1 MTENLRPVPWWQ
13 IWVNPIFL
21 RYTRSRLR
29 PAPLIT
35 WIILVLTV
43 ATSIFFL
50 FYYSSLYRLKASPPA
65 AAKDAFYPILFF
77 QMVILL
83 FMGTGSVAGGISRES
98 ADGMIDYQRLTPMTP
113 LAKIVGYLFGLPVR
127 EYVLFAVTLP
137 FTIFCINEGNIPL
150 GVISEVYG
158 ILLTSAILYHLTGC
172 VAGTIVKRRHFAGRV
187 AQIMVILLYF
197 VLPTFSQLGF
207 VFFEYLTMRP
217 VIIEQ
222 FESVRGPIFGGF
234 PSPEKIGEV
243 LLFEWKLNT
252 VNFSLLIQCS
262 LIVIF
267 LSILYRKWRQPT
279 NHLLGKNF
287 SFVVHFWILTL
298 ITGNALPI
306 IKDKTQFTG
315 GRSQRAAEILIEQ
328 RTSEKNENSNNI
340 EQIDT
345 QKTVDT
351 LTQSGI
357 LASLGIGFLALTFGM
372 ITITTPD
379 SDKFT
384 RALRKARKLVSNSE
398 PTKKTSENQNK
409 EKIKAPLNADGATG
423 LWHALG
429 FSILTFAAWSIII
442 QYAPNLVGID
452 ATKYNPTILRII
464 PLGLILYAMC
474 YHAILERFGKRTLLL
489 FVILGWFVPLLTSS
503 ILGVRGIETIPVLLA
518 GLSAIA
524 SPVYLLVLPIVN
536 TSGDDRLMQISGY
549 FSLFAHSALLI
560 FLWWTLNRHKIR
572 IQKEVSNQEP
582 SS

>member
-35 WIILVLTV
+35 WIILVLTL

-50 FYYSSLYRLKASPPA
+50 FYYSSLYRLTAGPA
-65 AAKDAFYPILFF
+65 AAARDAFYPILFF

-137 FTIFCINEGNIPL
+137 FTIFCINAGNIPA

-158 ILLTSAILYHLTGC
+158 TLFTSAILYHLTGC

-234 PSPEKIGEV
+234 PSPEKIVEV

-252 VNFSLLIQCS
+252 LNFSLLIQCS
-262 LIVIF
+262 LIIIF

-287 SFVVHFWILTL
+287 SLAVHIWILTL

-306 IKDKTQFTG
+306 ITDKTQFTG
-315 GRSQRAAEILIEQ
+315 GRSERAAELLIEQRAAE
-328 RTSEKNENSNNI
+328 KNEINELNT
-340 EQIDT
+340 EETID
-345 QKTVDT
+345 V

-384 RALRKARKLVSNSE
+384 RALRKARKLASDPES
-398 PTKKTSENQNK
+398 SNK
-409 EKIKAPLNADGATG
+409 ESEGKKREIKAPLSADGATG

-429 FSILTFAAWSIII
+429 FSILTFTAWSIII
-442 QYAPNLVGID
+442 QHAPNLVGID
-452 ATKYNPTILRII
+452 PNKYNPIILRII
-464 PLGLILYAMC
+464 PIGLILYAMC

-489 FVILGWFVPLLTSS
+489 FFILGWFVPLLTSA
-503 ILGVRGIETIPVLLA
+503 ILGVRGIETIPTLLA

-549 FSLFAHSALLI
+549 FSLFSHLALLI
-560 FLWWTLNRHKIR
+560 FLWWTLFLHKVRIR
-572 IQKEVSNQEP
+572 EEVSNQET

>member
-1 MTENLRPVPWWQ
+1 MTENLRPVRWWQ

-50 FYYSSLYRLKASPPA
+50 FYYSSLYRLEASPAA

-113 LAKIVGYLFGLPVR
+113 LAKIIGYLFGLPVR
-127 EYVLFAVTLP
+127 EYVLFAITLP
-137 FTIFCINEGNIPL
+137 FTIFCINEGNIPT

-158 ILLTSAILYHLTGC
+158 TLFTSAILYHLTGC

-222 FESVRGPIFGGF
+222 FESVRGPIFGRY

-252 VNFSLLIQCS
+252 LNFSLLIQCS

-287 SFVVHFWILTL
+287 SLAVHLWILTL

-315 GRSQRAAEILIEQ
+315 GRSERAAEILIEQ
-328 RTSEKNENSNNI
+328 RAAEKNGIN
-340 EQIDT
+340 QIDT
-345 QKTVDT
+345 EETIDV

-384 RALRKARKLVSNSE
+384 RALRKARKLAVNPKSS
-398 PTKKTSENQNK
+398 KKDTEVQVK
-409 EKIKAPLNADGATG
+409 RKIKAPLNADGATG

-442 QYAPNLVGID
+442 QHAPNLVGID
-452 ATKYNPTILRII
+452 PNKYNPAILRII
-464 PLGLILYAMC
+464 PIGLILYAMC

-489 FVILGWFVPLLTSS
+489 FVILCWFVPLLTSL

-549 FSLFAHSALLI
+549 FSLFTHSILLI
-560 FLWWTLNRHKIR
+560 FLWWTLNRHKVRIR
-572 IQKEVSNQEP
+572 KEVSNQE
-582 SS
+582 SSS

>member
-35 WIILVLTV
+35 WIILVLTL

-50 FYYSSLYRLKASPPA
+50 FYYSSLYRLTAGPA
-65 AAKDAFYPILFF
+65 AAARDAFYPILFF

-137 FTIFCINEGNIPL
+137 FTIFCINAGNIPA

-158 ILLTSAILYHLTGC
+158 TLFTSAILYHLTGC

-252 VNFSLLIQCS
+252 LNFSLLIQCS
-262 LIVIF
+262 LIIIF

-287 SFVVHFWILTL
+287 SLAVHIWILTL

-306 IKDKTQFTG
+306 ITDKTQFTG
-315 GRSQRAAEILIEQ
+315 GRSERAAELLIEQRAAE
-328 RTSEKNENSNNI
+328 KNEINELNT
-340 EQIDT
+340 EETID
-345 QKTVDT
+345 V

-384 RALRKARKLVSNSE
+384 RALRKARKLASDPES
-398 PTKKTSENQNK
+398 SNK
-409 EKIKAPLNADGATG
+409 ESEGKKREIKAPLSADGATG

-429 FSILTFAAWSIII
+429 FSILTFTAWSIII
-442 QYAPNLVGID
+442 QNAPNLVGID
-452 ATKYNPTILRII
+452 PNKYNPIILRII
-464 PLGLILYAMC
+464 PIGLILYAMC

-489 FVILGWFVPLLTSS
+489 FFILGWFVPPLTSA
-503 ILGVRGIETIPVLLA
+503 ILGVRGIETIPTLLA

-549 FSLFAHSALLI
+549 FSLFSHSALLI
-560 FLWWTLNRHKIR
+560 FLWWTLFLHKVRIR
-572 IQKEVSNQEP
+572 EEVSNQET

>member
-35 WIILVLTV
+35 WIILVLTL

-50 FYYSSLYRLKASPPA
+50 FYYSSLYRLTAGPA
-65 AAKDAFYPILFF
+65 AAARDAFYPILFF

-137 FTIFCINEGNIPL
+137 FTIFCINAGNIPA

-158 ILLTSAILYHLTGC
+158 TLFTSAILYHLTGC

-252 VNFSLLIQCS
+252 LNFSLLIQCS
-262 LIVIF
+262 LIIIF

-287 SFVVHFWILTL
+287 SLAVHIWILTL

-306 IKDKTQFTG
+306 ITDKTQFTG
-315 GRSQRAAEILIEQ
+315 GRSERAAELLIEQRAAE
-328 RTSEKNENSNNI
+328 KNEINELNT
-340 EQIDT
+340 EETID
-345 QKTVDT
+345 V

-384 RALRKARKLVSNSE
+384 RALRKARKLASDPES
-398 PTKKTSENQNK
+398 SNK
-409 EKIKAPLNADGATG
+409 ESEGKKREIKAPLSADGATG

-429 FSILTFAAWSIII
+429 FSILTFTAWSIII
-442 QYAPNLVGID
+442 QHAPNLVGID
-452 ATKYNPTILRII
+452 PNKYNPIILRII
-464 PLGLILYAMC
+464 PIGLILYAMC

-489 FVILGWFVPLLTSS
+489 FFILGWFVPLLTSA
-503 ILGVRGIETIPVLLA
+503 ILGVRGIETIPTLLA

-536 TSGDDRLMQISGY
+536 TSGDDRLMQISGC
-549 FSLFAHSALLI
+549 FSLFSHLALLI
-560 FLWWTLNRHKIR
+560 FLWWTLFLHKIR
-572 IQKEVSNQEP
+572 IREEVSNQET